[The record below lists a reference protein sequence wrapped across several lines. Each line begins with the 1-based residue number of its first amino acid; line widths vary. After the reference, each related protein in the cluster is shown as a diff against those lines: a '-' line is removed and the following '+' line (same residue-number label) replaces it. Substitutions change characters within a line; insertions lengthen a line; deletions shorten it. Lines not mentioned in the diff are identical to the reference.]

1 MPLPSPAA
9 PDTLVRHIAELDFDQ
24 LLDLKVTLGSRTPE
38 KWYRS
43 ASAMYVITSEDIRR
57 SGLTL
62 VPELLRMA
70 PGVQVAR
77 LDANKW
83 KITIRGFNERF
94 SSKLLVLVDGRIVY
108 TQLFSGV
115 YWDVQDLPIEDIDR
129 IEIVRGPGG
138 ALWGSNA
145 VNGIINIVT
154 RNAADTR
161 GGLVVA
167 TAGDEATRAQ
177 LTGRY
182 GFGGDNLD
190 VRVYGRYLDQDAGG
204 NPQDGY
210 PDTGGSYT
218 PGAEAGDGWQ
228 QWHAGFRGD
237 WRANDRDKVS
247 FFGDLYQGEFGQTRV
262 LTLPTPTTLPDTV
275 EASGGYVGLHWQR
288 TLSAGSDL
296 GLRLYYDHTFR
307 EDEGLW
313 EKRDTYTA
321 DFQHRVTLGRHELLW
336 GGEYRASADETR
348 RRSTVYF
355 DPASRNLRRGTVFVQ
370 DRIAL
375 DAAHAWSVTI
385 GSKFEVN
392 NITDFEVQP
401 SLRLLWAPSDRTSAW
416 TAVSRAVRTPS
427 RANSDLYL
435 EPAPGVM
442 IPLGNPD
449 LGFGTGH
456 GLGGGR
462 ALHVHRPLL
471 RRRRVVPERLRRPDH
486 GRRQFRR
493 GRFRRLGAGLP
504 LRGHADLGPGR
515 HLVIHRFPAAG
526 APRRRRAGAPPHGRP
541 ALQPGSSPGPGPGR
555 SLLLHRSQCGHRAG
569 RRPPGPAPGLAPEPA
584 LRTQPFGPVPAGRGH
599 HRGTRRNKVVL
610 RRPAQLPRHGAGRV
624 LGMAAGRHDCGRVA
638 ALVGGAVFVLALL
651 WCSAVPVAAAEG
663 GAAGAD
669 ASPSLV
675 QAGFIT
681 KFPLFVYWPQEAWV
695 PGEGP
700 LAIGVIGDSPVLA
713 DLQQLARYTEIDGSA
728 LEIRHLEEPGDA
740 AGCQIIFIAAGEDRR
755 LEAILEAVRGQ
766 PVLTVAD
773 SPGFAG
779 RGVHINFYVENER
792 IRFELNQQACEEAGL
807 GLSFRLRNVARLV
820 E

>member
-1 MPLPSPAA
+1 MFRPPWGLIPCLLAVGLAATGPGSARAAAPSSAA

-24 LLDLKVTLGSRTPE
+24 LLDMKVTLGSRTPE

-177 LTGRY
+177 FSGRY
-182 GFGGDNLD
+182 GFGGESLD
-190 VRVYGRYLDQDAGG
+190 VRIYGRYTDQDAGIY
-204 NPQDGY
+204 PQDGR

-218 PGAEAGDGWQ
+218 PGADAGDGWQ

-237 WRANDRDKVS
+237 WQAGARDKIS

-275 EASGGYVGLHWQR
+275 DASGGYVGLHWQR
-288 TLSAGSDL
+288 TYSAGSDL

-313 EKRDTYTA
+313 EKRDTYSA
-321 DFQHRVTLGRHELLW
+321 DFQQRITLGRHELMW
-336 GGEYRASADETR
+336 GGEYRSSDDETR

-355 DPASRNLRRGTVFVQ
+355 DPALRTLRRGTVFVQ

-375 DAAHAWSVTI
+375 DAANVWSVTI

-392 NITDFEVQP
+392 TITDFEVQP
-401 SLRLLWAPSDRTSAW
+401 SLRLLWAPSDRTSVW
-416 TAVSRAVRTPS
+416 TALSRAVRTPS
-427 RANSDLYL
+427 RANSDLYI
-435 EPAPGVM
+435 EPTPGV
-442 IPLGNPD
+442 IVPLGNPD
-449 LGFGTGH
+449 LGSEEATAWEA
-456 GLGGGR
+456 GGR
-462 ALHVHRPLL
+462 YMFTDHFYVDAALFINDYDELISDNENQGEANSAGGELAARCEVTPIWTLAANWSYIDFS
-471 RRRRVVPERLRRPDH
+471 RREPPDVEI
-486 GRRQFRR
+486 
-493 GRFRRLGAGLP
+493 P
-504 LRGHADLGPGR
+504 
-515 HLVIHRFPAAG
+515 
-526 APRRRRAGAPPHGRP
+526 APRHMVG
-541 ALQPGSSPGPGPGR
+541 LR
-555 SLLLHRSQCGHRAG
+555 SLLDLPYDLALDAAFYYTDPNAESVPATNRLDLRAG
-569 RRPPGPAPGLAPEPA
+569 WRP
-584 LRTQPFGPVPAGRGH
+584 
-599 HRGTRRNKVVL
+599 
-610 RRPAQLPRHGAGRV
+610 
-624 LGMAAGRHDCGRVA
+624 
-638 ALVGGAVFVLALL
+638 
-651 WCSAVPVAAAEG
+651 S
-663 GAAGAD
+663 
-669 ASPSLV
+669 
-675 QAGFIT
+675 
-681 KFPLFVYWPQEAWV
+681 
-695 PGEGP
+695 
-700 LAIGVIGDSPVLA
+700 
-713 DLQQLARYTEIDGSA
+713 
-728 LEIRHLEEPGDA
+728 
-740 AGCQIIFIAAGEDRR
+740 RR
-755 LEAILEAVRGQ
+755 LELSVSGLYLLHEAATEARGGTRLSSDAQ
-766 PVLTVAD
+766 RSFHATARV
-773 SPGFAG
+773 GF
-779 RGVHINFYVENER
+779 
-792 IRFELNQQACEEAGL
+792 
-807 GLSFRLRNVARLV
+807 
-820 E
+820 